1 MTGVLIRKEER
12 GSLVSWSPCIPQ
24 YAVFLFSTNKLSTNK
39 IFPTSKKKKKEE
51 EEKIMM
57 EYYKQDYGQAI
68 LSWLQSVADLHV
80 NENSDYYPQISK
92 KEVGSISSS

>member
-51 EEKIMM
+51 EEKRYRDPWG
-57 EYYKQDYGQAI
+57 ECHDDHEGRD
-68 LSWLQSVADLHV
+68 W
-80 NENSDYYPQISK
+80 SDDMFTSQGLMATTKVRNLRGNKALKTP
-92 KEVGSISSS
+92 